1 MEERVAERRVGD
13 YMLLRQIGSGAYSRV
28 WLGRHLARGTEVAV
42 KEIAMERLSTKLRD
56 SLLSEVDILRSI
68 RHPNVIALHDSIRDG
83 KRIYLILEY
92 CRGGDLYSYLLRH
105 KRVPEAVAKHF
116 IRQLACGLQMLREKN
131 VVHRDLKPQNI
142 LLVANSATSILK
154 IADFGF
160 AKFLE
165 PSGLAETLCGSPLY
179 MAPEV
184 MQAHKYDAKADLWSV
199 GIILYQLVTGSP
211 PFNGDNQIQ
220 LMKNILKSGQL
231 LFPPGCELSH
241 ECIDLCRKLLRINS
255 VERLTVEEFVNHPFL
270 FEHPPERALSRTPSD
285 TRDGFP
291 FIKSSPTRLSSQSS
305 QEDCMPF
312 PLDLSTGQDESPVPE
327 NNSPLRS
334 DGFSINKK
342 SDKTSGQSPSKHP
355 SLFSR
360 YIMGNNHVP
369 STQRLD
375 HTGKRTKESKIG
387 EGNDPKGGYRED
399 SPIIDSLE
407 FVDQEYVFVSGHQE
421 GSSSSTSASQQRNLL
436 LKYDN
441 PSVSPPKLVAPSAP
455 VPIHGTTINRQQS
468 AGTGSLDSHCS
479 PVSGTSQGSAYLSD
493 GLDQPPSDYLTRIRL
508 LGQYASAIVELVK
521 EEIKGG
527 RHLEAFSIQLI
538 VLATWKQAIHICNS
552 YAASSA
558 RESPSHDINMADDES
573 MQIERQFLIAV
584 EYAEELASTVGQ
596 IPDATAMPDAVE
608 IIFQSALE
616 FGRHGGVD
624 EMMGKVA
631 IAVSRYTKAIC
642 MLRFLL
648 IEAPSLAL
656 NPPLSLTRS
665 DRHRLRS
672 YIEALNTRLSQLQC
686 QGN

>member
-1 MEERVAERRVGD
+1 MEDRGGGRRVGD
-13 YMLLRQIGSGAYSRV
+13 YMLLQRIGSGAYSQVYLGKHRV
-28 WLGRHLARGTEVAV
+28 KGTEVAV
-42 KEIAMERLSTKLRD
+42 KEIAMDRLSAKLRD
-56 SLLSEVDILRSI
+56 SLLSEVDILRQI
-68 RHPNVIALHDSIRDG
+68 RHPNIIALHDSVRDG
-83 KRIYLILEY
+83 GRIYLILEY
-92 CRGGDLYSYLLRH
+92 CRGGDLYSYLLQH
-105 KRVPEAVAKHF
+105 KRVPETVAKHF

-142 LLVANSATSILK
+142 LLVANSENSILK

-165 PSGLAETLCGSPLY
+165 PYGLAETLCGSPLY

-184 MQAHKYDAKADLWSV
+184 MQAQKYDAKADLWSV
-199 GIILYQLVTGSP
+199 GIILYQLVTGFP
-211 PFNGDNQIQ
+211 PFNGDSQIQ
-220 LMKNILKSGQL
+220 LMRNILKSGQL
-231 LFPPGCELSH
+231 RFPPGCELSH
-241 ECIDLCRKLLRINS
+241 NCIDLCGKLLRINS
-255 VERLTVEEFVNHPFL
+255 VERLTVEEFVKHPFL

-327 NNSPLRS
+327 NNSPLKS
-334 DGFSINKK
+334 DVFSINKK

-369 STQRLD
+369 SSQRLD
-375 HTGKRTKESKIG
+375 HTGKRTKETKTG
-387 EGNDPKGGYRED
+387 EGNDPKGGGYRE
-399 SPIIDSLE
+399 
-407 FVDQEYVFVSGHQE
+407 DQEYVFVSGHQE
-421 GSSSSTSASQQRNLL
+421 GSSSSTSASQQHNLP

-441 PSVSPPKLVAPSAP
+441 PSVWPPNLAAPSAP
-455 VPIHGTTINRQQS
+455 MPIHGTTINRQQS
-468 AGTGSLDSHCS
+468 GGTGSLDSHCS

-508 LGQYASAIVELVK
+508 LGQYASTIVEFVK

-552 YAASSA
+552 YAASAA
-558 RESPSHDINMADDES
+558 RESPSHDINMADDEF

-616 FGRHGGVD
+616 SGRHGGVD

-631 IAVSRYTKAIC
+631 IAISRYTKAIC

-665 DRHRLRS
+665 DRHRLRT

-686 QGN
+686 QRH